1 MNAIISPA
9 PTRGSLD
16 PMVRRPALRAG
27 PGWTGHALRQAGTFA
42 AIGVVSTLAYVA
54 LYALLR
60 PAVPAELAN
69 AAALLATAIGNTAAN
84 RRLTFSIR
92 GRAGLARDHAA
103 GLLALGA
110 ALAITSAALAVLQ
123 VAAPGA
129 PQAIEVAVLVA
140 ANAAATLSASCC
152 FGRPSTRGDHA
163 SPRQSRRAPSR
174 PARCSKGPFD
184 DRHPTDAP
192 GLAPPAAGR
201 APRHR
206 PGPDGRT
213 GLGSRRLRRGDR
225 ARRGPV
231 PLEPG
236 RQRLR
241 EHVLLGRGARR
252 VQELVRVLLRLVRRG
267 QLHHGRQAA
276 RRRSG

>member
-16 PMVRRPALRAG
+16 PMARRPGLRAG
-27 PGWTGHALRQAGTFA
+27 PGRRRHTLRQAGTFA

-140 ANAAATLSASCC
+140 ANAAATLVR
-152 FGRPSTRGDHA
+152 F
-163 SPRQSRRAPSR
+163 
-174 PARCSKGPFD
+174 
-184 DRHPTDAP
+184 
-192 GLAPPAAGR
+192 
-201 APRHR
+201 
-206 PGPDGRT
+206 
-213 GLGSRRLRRGDR
+213 
-225 ARRGPV
+225 
-231 PLEPG
+231 
-236 RQRLR
+236 
-241 EHVLLGRGARR
+241 LL
-252 VQELVRVLLRLVRRG
+252 LW
-267 QLHHGRQAA
+267 
-276 RRRSG
+276 

>member
-27 PGWTGHALRQAGTFA
+27 PGRRGHALRQAGTFA
-42 AIGVVSTLAYVA
+42 AIGVVSTLPYVA

-110 ALAITSAALAVLQ
+110 ALAITSASLAVLQ

-140 ANAAATLSASCC
+140 ANAAATLVRFLLLREA
-152 FGRPSTRGDHA
+152 FHPGRPRVT
-163 SPRQSRRAPSR
+163 
-174 PARCSKGPFD
+174 
-184 DRHPTDAP
+184 
-192 GLAPPAAGR
+192 PPVTA
-201 APRHR
+201 
-206 PGPDGRT
+206 
-213 GLGSRRLRRGDR
+213 
-225 ARRGPV
+225 GPV
-231 PLEPG
+231 TAGPMLE
-236 RQRLR
+236 RT
-241 EHVLLGRGARR
+241 
-252 VQELVRVLLRLVRRG
+252 VR
-267 QLHHGRQAA
+267 
-276 RRRSG
+276 

>member
-16 PMVRRPALRAG
+16 PMARRPGLRAG
-27 PGWTGHALRQAGTFA
+27 PGRTGHALRQAAMFA

-140 ANAAATLSASCC
+140 ANAAATLVRFLLLREA
-152 FGRPSTRGDHA
+152 FHPGRPRVTPPVTA
-163 SPRQSRRAPSR
+163 
-174 PARCSKGPFD
+174 GPI
-184 DRHPTDAP
+184 T
-192 GLAPPAAGR
+192 AG
-201 APRHR
+201 PMLE
-206 PGPDGRT
+206 RT
-213 GLGSRRLRRGDR
+213 
-225 ARRGPV
+225 
-231 PLEPG
+231 
-236 RQRLR
+236 
-241 EHVLLGRGARR
+241 
-252 VQELVRVLLRLVRRG
+252 VR
-267 QLHHGRQAA
+267 
-276 RRRSG
+276 

>member
-27 PGWTGHALRQAGTFA
+27 PGRRGHALRQAGTFA

-110 ALAITSAALAVLQ
+110 ALAITSASLAVLQ

-140 ANAAATLSASCC
+140 ANAAATLVRFLLLREA
-152 FGRPSTRGDHA
+152 FHPGRPRVT
-163 SPRQSRRAPSR
+163 
-174 PARCSKGPFD
+174 
-184 DRHPTDAP
+184 
-192 GLAPPAAGR
+192 PPVTA
-201 APRHR
+201 
-206 PGPDGRT
+206 
-213 GLGSRRLRRGDR
+213 
-225 ARRGPV
+225 GPV
-231 PLEPG
+231 TAGPMLE
-236 RQRLR
+236 RT
-241 EHVLLGRGARR
+241 
-252 VQELVRVLLRLVRRG
+252 VR
-267 QLHHGRQAA
+267 
-276 RRRSG
+276 

>member
-27 PGWTGHALRQAGTFA
+27 PGRTGHALRQAGTFA

-60 PAVPAELAN
+60 PAVPAEIAN

-110 ALAITSAALAVLQ
+110 ALAITSASLAVLQ

-140 ANAAATLSASCC
+140 ANAAATLVRFLLLREA
-152 FGRPSTRGDHA
+152 FHPGRPRVS
-163 SPRQSRRAPSR
+163 
-174 PARCSKGPFD
+174 
-184 DRHPTDAP
+184 
-192 GLAPPAAGR
+192 PPATAGSV
-201 APRHR
+201 AV
-206 PGPDGRT
+206 GPMLERT
-213 GLGSRRLRRGDR
+213 
-225 ARRGPV
+225 
-231 PLEPG
+231 
-236 RQRLR
+236 
-241 EHVLLGRGARR
+241 
-252 VQELVRVLLRLVRRG
+252 VR
-267 QLHHGRQAA
+267 
-276 RRRSG
+276 

>member
-27 PGWTGHALRQAGTFA
+27 PGRRGHALRQAGTFA

-60 PAVPAELAN
+60 PAVPAEIAN

-110 ALAITSAALAVLQ
+110 ALAITSASLAVLQ

-140 ANAAATLSASCC
+140 ANAAATLVRFLLLREA
-152 FGRPSTRGDHA
+152 FHPGRPRVT
-163 SPRQSRRAPSR
+163 
-174 PARCSKGPFD
+174 
-184 DRHPTDAP
+184 
-192 GLAPPAAGR
+192 PPVTA
-201 APRHR
+201 
-206 PGPDGRT
+206 
-213 GLGSRRLRRGDR
+213 
-225 ARRGPV
+225 GPV
-231 PLEPG
+231 TAGPMLE
-236 RQRLR
+236 RT
-241 EHVLLGRGARR
+241 
-252 VQELVRVLLRLVRRG
+252 VR
-267 QLHHGRQAA
+267 
-276 RRRSG
+276 

>member
-16 PMVRRPALRAG
+16 RMVRRPALRAG
-27 PGWTGHALRQAGTFA
+27 PGRTGHALRQAGTFA

-110 ALAITSAALAVLQ
+110 ALAITSASLAVLQ

-129 PQAIEVAVLVA
+129 PPVNRGRGPGCRQRGRHARPLPA
-140 ANAAATLSASCC
+140 APGGLPPGPTTRLPASH
-152 FGRPSTRGDHA
+152 GRP
-163 SPRQSRRAPSR
+163 
-174 PARCSKGPFD
+174 
-184 DRHPTDAP
+184 
-192 GLAPPAAGR
+192 
-201 APRHR
+201 
-206 PGPDGRT
+206 
-213 GLGSRRLRRGDR
+213 RRGRPD
-225 ARRGPV
+225 ARKTV
-231 PLEPG
+231 
-236 RQRLR
+236 
-241 EHVLLGRGARR
+241 
-252 VQELVRVLLRLVRRG
+252 
-267 QLHHGRQAA
+267 
-276 RRRSG
+276 

>member
-16 PMVRRPALRAG
+16 RMVRRPAVRAG
-27 PGWTGHALRQAGTFA
+27 SGRRRHTLRQAGTFA

-110 ALAITSAALAVLQ
+110 ALAITSASLAVLQ

-140 ANAAATLSASCC
+140 ANAAATLVRFLLLREA
-152 FGRPSTRGDHA
+152 FHPGRPRVT
-163 SPRQSRRAPSR
+163 
-174 PARCSKGPFD
+174 
-184 DRHPTDAP
+184 
-192 GLAPPAAGR
+192 PPVTA
-201 APRHR
+201 
-206 PGPDGRT
+206 
-213 GLGSRRLRRGDR
+213 
-225 ARRGPV
+225 GPV
-231 PLEPG
+231 TAGPMLE
-236 RQRLR
+236 RT
-241 EHVLLGRGARR
+241 
-252 VQELVRVLLRLVRRG
+252 VR
-267 QLHHGRQAA
+267 
-276 RRRSG
+276 

>member
-27 PGWTGHALRQAGTFA
+27 PGRRGHALRQAGTFA

-69 AAALLATAIGNTAAN
+69 AAGLLATAIGNTAAN

-110 ALAITSAALAVLQ
+110 ALAITSASLAVLQ

-140 ANAAATLSASCC
+140 ANAAATLVRFLLLREA
-152 FGRPSTRGDHA
+152 FHPGRPRVT
-163 SPRQSRRAPSR
+163 
-174 PARCSKGPFD
+174 
-184 DRHPTDAP
+184 
-192 GLAPPAAGR
+192 PPVTA
-201 APRHR
+201 
-206 PGPDGRT
+206 
-213 GLGSRRLRRGDR
+213 
-225 ARRGPV
+225 GPV
-231 PLEPG
+231 TAGPMLE
-236 RQRLR
+236 RT
-241 EHVLLGRGARR
+241 
-252 VQELVRVLLRLVRRG
+252 VR
-267 QLHHGRQAA
+267 
-276 RRRSG
+276 

>member
-16 PMVRRPALRAG
+16 RMVRRPALRAG
-27 PGWTGHALRQAGTFA
+27 PGRTGHALRQAGTFA

-110 ALAITSAALAVLQ
+110 ALAITSASLAVLQ
-123 VAAPGA
+123 VVAQGA
-129 PQAIEVAVLVA
+129 PPAIEVAVLVA
-140 ANAAATLSASCC
+140 ANAAATLVRFLLLREA
-152 FGRPSTRGDHA
+152 FHPGG
-163 SPRQSRRAPSR
+163 PRVS
-174 PARCSKGPFD
+174 
-184 DRHPTDAP
+184 
-192 GLAPPAAGR
+192 PPATAGLV
-201 APRHR
+201 AV
-206 PGPDGRT
+206 GPMLERT
-213 GLGSRRLRRGDR
+213 
-225 ARRGPV
+225 
-231 PLEPG
+231 
-236 RQRLR
+236 
-241 EHVLLGRGARR
+241 
-252 VQELVRVLLRLVRRG
+252 VR
-267 QLHHGRQAA
+267 
-276 RRRSG
+276 